1 MQHIDHTLRAL
12 ALGDSYTSGE
22 RVALAERW
30 PVRLVELVRQRG
42 VRIDPPHVVAR
53 TGWSTAE
60 LTAGVDRANPQG
72 PFDLVMLQVGVN
84 DQVRGRSL
92 EVYRREFAGLL
103 ARAIAYAGGD
113 PWAVIVLSVPDWGV
127 TPAADGQD
135 RVRIAEEIDRLNKV
149 NREVTW
155 QLGAQYIDVTP
166 ISRLAGE
173 EPELLGDDGLH
184 PSALMYDMWAKIA
197 LRTACEAL
205 GIPYAQSGWG
215 G

>member
-1 MQHIDHTLRAL
+1 
-12 ALGDSYTSGE
+12 
-22 RVALAERW
+22 
-30 PVRLVELVRQRG
+30 
-42 VRIDPPHVVAR
+42 
-53 TGWSTAE
+53 
-60 LTAGVDRANPQG
+60 NPQG

-84 DQVRGRSL
+84 DQVKGHSL
-92 EVYRREFAGLL
+92 ESYRRNFGGLV

-135 RVRIAEEIDRLNKV
+135 RAYIAEEIDRMNRA

-166 ISRLAGE
+166 ISRLARE
-173 EPELLGDDGLH
+173 EPELLAEDGLH
-184 PSALMYDMWAKIA
+184 PSALMYDMWAHIA

-205 GIPYAQSGWG
+205 GIPYALPR
-215 G
+215 

>member
-1 MQHIDHTLRAL
+1 MQHLDHTLRAL

-22 RVALAERW
+22 RVALSERW
-30 PVRLVELVRQRG
+30 PVRLVELVRERG
-42 VRIDPPHVVAR
+42 VRIDAPHVVAR
-53 TGWSTAE
+53 TGWSTVE
-60 LTAGVDRANPQG
+60 LAAGVDRANPQG

-84 DQVRGRSL
+84 DQVKGRSL
-92 EVYRREFAGLL
+92 ESYRREFGALV
-103 ARAIAYAGGD
+103 ARAVAYAGGD
-113 PWAVIVLSVPDWGV
+113 PMAVIVLSVPDWGV

-135 RVRIAEEIDRLNKV
+135 RARIAEEIDRLNRI

-173 EPELLGDDGLH
+173 EPELLTEDGLH
-184 PSALMYDMWAKIA
+184 PSALMYDMWAHVA

-205 GIPYAQSGWG
+205 GIPYALSG
-215 G
+215 

>member
-1 MQHIDHTLRAL
+1 MQHLDHTLRAL
-12 ALGDSYTSGE
+12 ALGDSYTSGD
-22 RVALAERW
+22 RVALSERW

-42 VRIDPPHVVAR
+42 VRIDQPHVVAR

-60 LTAGVDRANPQG
+60 LAAGVDRANPQG

-84 DQVRGRSL
+84 DQLRGRSL
-92 EVYRREFAGLL
+92 ESYRREFAGLV

-135 RVRIAEEIDRLNKV
+135 RARIAQEIDRMNQV

-173 EPELLGDDGLH
+173 EPELLSEDGLH
-184 PSALMYDMWAKIA
+184 PSALMYDMWAHIA

-205 GIPYAQSGWG
+205 GIPYAPGPA
-215 G
+215 